1 VNSPRDLI
9 QLISTVGRLLRT
21 EADRRARRDGLTRA
35 QWSILLHVSRTPGLL
50 QKELAQS
57 LEVDP
62 MTVARLVDRLEARA
76 LVERQADPTDRR
88 VWRLHLTD
96 AGRALLADII
106 HQVDDIAALAIA
118 GLAPSALLATDA
130 ALRTVRDNLAAAPR
144 RPSAA
149 DPEPQRPTLQPTAL
163 QRPALQRPALQR
175 EVA

>member
-35 QWSILLHVSRTPGLL
+35 QWSILLHVSRTPGML

-62 MTVARLVDRLEARA
+62 MTVARLVDRLETRT
-76 LVERQADPTDRR
+76 LVERQADPADRR

-96 AGRALLADII
+96 AGRALLGDINRE
-106 HQVDDIAALAIA
+106 VDDIAALAIA
-118 GLAPSALLATDA
+118 GLTPAAQLATDA

-144 RPSAA
+144 RPTAA
-149 DPEPQRPTLQPTAL
+149 DPEPQTPTLQRPSL
-163 QRPALQRPALQR
+163 QRPSLQRPNLQR
-175 EVA
+175 KVA